1 MAQDNLSFS
10 WELRGTVEK
19 QIKEAVKDADKLK
32 KTVRVESFKF
42 VIITRLLER

>member
-19 QIKEAVKDADKLK
+19 QINEAAKNADKLK
-32 KTVRVESFKF
+32 KTVCVESFKY
-42 VIITRLLER
+42 VKITRWLE